1 MTESLSRAWT
11 AISEIGIRYALNDS
25 ARKMVRLQNRIAFI
39 SAMVVTLQSF
49 SFFSLGL
56 HYLLIVN
63 AFVIAVYLS
72 CLLFSA
78 TGHLLF
84 ARILF
89 MTNAM
94 FAITH
99 HHLYFGFAAGF
110 WVLSLA
116 LSQAVFVLF
125 PEWSMRR
132 LVLLSA
138 LLGLAIIL
146 VLVLSFGYPPL
157 YSAMTAEL
165 AQKFMRGNVVRGP
178 ILLLIVAY
186 YLVSENRRVE
196 GALRFT
202 ANKATEAAEAKSF
215 FLSNISHELRTPMN
229 AIKGFADILLE
240 DTASLGDEKK
250 KDKFKTHLNQIRISA
265 ANLTSIID
273 DILDFARIEN
283 GGIRFRNRDFDL
295 QELVGNVMQTAQFYG
310 HQSHRLEIQTELTPG
325 LPRTLKGDPVRLSQI
340 LLNIL
345 SNAMKFT
352 HSGFVKLRISLRES
366 TDVAHHMI
374 FEVEDS
380 GIGIPGE
387 KLPFLF
393 DSFSQVSRETAVRYG
408 GTGLGLA
415 ISKHLV
421 EMQGG
426 TIAVMSSPGKGSL
439 FTVNLWFDKG
449 AAETT
454 TDGKLARDLKKA
466 RILVAEDNEVN
477 QMLIQSILEAWNA
490 DLHLV
495 ENGLAALGAIQKQPY
510 DLVLMDLQMHFMDGF
525 EATENIRMLDDKKRA
540 MVPIVALTADVLSET
555 RKRALAV
562 GMNDLVTKPINQ
574 ADLYAVL
581 KKALGL
587 PD

>member
-1 MTESLSRAWT
+1 MERISRAWR
-11 AISEIGIRYALNDS
+11 AISEIGIRYALNDP

-39 SAMVVTLQSF
+39 SAIIVILQSY
-49 SFFSLGL
+49 SFYKLGL

-63 AFVIAVYLS
+63 ACVITVYLS
-72 CLLFSA
+72 CLVFSA

-89 MTNAM
+89 LANAM

-110 WVLSLA
+110 WILSLA
-116 LSQAVFVLF
+116 LCQAVFVLF

-138 LLGLAIIL
+138 LLGLAV
-146 VLVLSFGYPPL
+146 VLVLAFSYAYPAL
-157 YSAMTAEL
+157 YPAMTAEL

-186 YLVSENRRVE
+186 YLVSENRQAE
-196 GALRFT
+196 EALRFT
-202 ANKATEAAEAKSF
+202 AHKATEAAEAKSF

-240 DTASLGDEKK
+240 DTVSLGDEKK
-250 KDKFKTHLNQIRISA
+250 KDKFQTHLNQIRISA

-283 GGIRFRNRDFDL
+283 GRIRFRNRDFDL
-295 QELVGNVMQTAQFYG
+295 QELAGNVMQTAQFYG
-310 HQSHRLEIQTELTPG
+310 HQNNRLEIQTELDPA
-325 LPRTLKGDPVRLSQI
+325 LPRTVKGDPVRLSQV

-352 HSGFVKLRISLRES
+352 HSGFVRLKISLRGS
-366 TDVAHHMI
+366 TDLAHDI
-374 FEVEDS
+374 EFAVEDS

-426 TIAVMSSPGKGSL
+426 TISVMSSPGKGSL

-449 AAETT
+449 ATETT
-454 TDGKLARDLKKA
+454 AEAKLTRDLRKA

-477 QMLIQSILEAWNA
+477 QMLIQSILESWNA

-495 ENGLAALGAIQKQPY
+495 ENGLSALGEAEKQQF
-510 DLVLMDLQMHFMDGF
+510 DLILMDLQMPFMDGF
-525 EATENIRMLDDKKRA
+525 EATENIRALDDKKRA
-540 MVPIVALTADVLSET
+540 SVPIVALTADVLSET
-555 RKRALAV
+555 RKRAFAV

-574 ADLYAVL
+574 ADLYAAL
-581 KKALGL
+581 KKVLGL

>member
-1 MTESLSRAWT
+1 MDGISRAWT

-25 ARKMVRLQNRIAFI
+25 ARKMVRLQNRIAVI
-39 SAMVVTLQSF
+39 SAVIVAVQAY
-49 SFFSLGL
+49 SFFTLGL
-56 HYLLIVN
+56 HYLLVVN
-63 AFVIAVYLS
+63 ACAAAAYLS
-72 CLLFSA
+72 CLIFSV

-84 ARILF
+84 ARIVFL
-89 MTNAM
+89 TTAT

-110 WVLSLA
+110 WILFLA
-116 LSQAVFVLF
+116 LCQAIFALF

-132 LVLLSA
+132 LILLSS

-146 VLVLSFGYPPL
+146 VLVFSYSFPPL
-157 YSAMTAEL
+157 YAGMSAEL
-165 AQKFMRGNVVRGP
+165 AQKFMRGNVIRGP

-186 YLVSENRRVE
+186 YLVHENRRTE
-196 GALRFT
+196 EALRFT
-202 ANKATEAAEAKSF
+202 ATKATEAAEAKSF

-240 DTASLGDEKK
+240 DASSLGEAAKREK
-250 KDKFKTHLNQIRISA
+250 FTTHLNQIRISA

-273 DILDFARIEN
+273 DILDFARIGN
-283 GGIRFRNRDFDL
+283 GRIRFRNKDFDL
-295 QELVGNVMQTAQFYG
+295 QELAGNVMQTAQFYG
-310 HQSHRLEIQTELTPG
+310 HQNNRLEIQTELDAA
-325 LPRTLKGDPVRLSQI
+325 LPRHVRGDPVRLSQI

-352 HSGFVKLRISLRES
+352 HSGFVRLKISLRES
-366 TDVAHHMI
+366 TEQAHYI
-374 FEVEDS
+374 SFDVEDS

-449 AAETT
+449 MAEKTA
-454 TDGKLARDLKKA
+454 DGKPVRDLRKA

-477 QMLIQSILEAWNA
+477 QMLIQNILESWNA
-490 DLHLV
+490 DLQLV
-495 ENGLAALGAIQKQPY
+495 ENGLAALGQAQKRDF
-510 DLVLMDLQMHFMDGF
+510 DLILMDLQMPFMDGL
-525 EATENIRMLDDKKRA
+525 EATENIRALENKKHA
-540 MVPIVALTADVLSET
+540 SVPIVALTADVLSET
-555 RKRALAV
+555 RKRAFAV

>member
-1 MTESLSRAWT
+1 MHRVSGVWR
-11 AISEIGIRYALNDS
+11 AISEIGIGYALNDS

-39 SAMVVTLQSF
+39 SV
-49 SFFSLGL
+49 
-56 HYLLIVN
+56 LIVSTQTYNFISLRNNYIFAVN
-63 AFVIAVYLS
+63 ATLIAAYLS
-72 CLLFSA
+72 CLGISA
-78 TGHLLF
+78 TGRLML
-84 ARILF
+84 ARIVFLA
-89 MTNAM
+89 TAS
-94 FAITH
+94 FATTH
-99 HHLYFGFAAGF
+99 HHLYFGFSAGF
-110 WVLSLA
+110 WVLHIA
-116 LSQAVFVLF
+116 LCQAIFVLF

-132 LVLLSA
+132 LVAFSA
-138 LLGLAIIL
+138 LLGLGVIL
-146 VLVLSFGYPPL
+146 LLYFSYNYPPF
-157 YSAMTAEL
+157 YPGMTTEL
-165 AQKFMRGNVVRGP
+165 TQKFMRGNVIRGP
-178 ILLLIVAY
+178 ILVLIVAY
-186 YLVSENRRVE
+186 YLVSENRHAE
-196 GALRFT
+196 EALRFT
-202 ANKATEAAEAKSF
+202 AHKATEAAEAKSF

-250 KDKFKTHLNQIRISA
+250 KEKFKTHLDQIRISA

-283 GGIRFRNRDFDL
+283 GRIRFRNRDFDL
-295 QELVGNVMQTAQFYG
+295 QELAGNVMQTAQFYG
-310 HQSHRLEIQTELTPG
+310 HQSNRLEIQTDVAPG

-352 HSGFVKLRISLRES
+352 HSGFVRLRISLQES
-366 TDVAHHMI
+366 SETAHHI
-374 FEVEDS
+374 LFEIEDS

-439 FTVNLWFDKG
+439 FTVSLWFDKG

-454 TDGKLARDLKKA
+454 IDGKMARDLKKA

-495 ENGLAALGAIQKQPY
+495 ENGLAALGAVQKQEF
-510 DLVLMDLQMHFMDGF
+510 DLILMDLQMPFMDGF
-525 EATENIRMLDDKKRA
+525 EATENIRALEDKKRA
-540 MVPIVALTADVLSET
+540 AVPIVALTADVLSET
-555 RKRALAV
+555 RKRAFAV

-574 ADLYAVL
+574 ADLYAAL
-581 KKALGL
+581 RKALGL
-587 PD
+587 PE

>member
-1 MTESLSRAWT
+1 MDRISRAWT
-11 AISEIGIRYALNDS
+11 AISEIGIEYALNDS

-39 SAMVVTLQSF
+39 SAVVVIIQTY
-49 SFFSLGL
+49 SFFKLGL
-56 HYLLIVN
+56 DYLLVVN
-63 AFVIAVYLS
+63 AVIISAYLS
-72 CLLFSA
+72 CLVFA
-78 TGHLLF
+78 AMGRLLF

-89 MTNAM
+89 LTNAM
-94 FAITH
+94 FAIAH

-110 WVLSLA
+110 WILSLA
-116 LSQAVFVLF
+116 LCQAIFVLF

-132 LVLLSA
+132 LVLLSS

-146 VLVLSFGYPPL
+146 TLVFSYSLTPL
-157 YSAMTAEL
+157 YPAMTVEL

-186 YLVSENRRVE
+186 YLVSENRRAE
-196 GALRFT
+196 DALRFT
-202 ANKATEAAEAKSF
+202 AHKATEAAEAKSF

-240 DTASLGDEKK
+240 ETASLGDEKK
-250 KDKFKTHLNQIRISA
+250 KEKFNTHLNQIRISA

-283 GGIRFRNRDFDL
+283 GRIRFRNRDFDL
-295 QELVGNVMQTAQFYG
+295 QELASNVMQTAQFYA
-310 HQSHRLEIQTELTPG
+310 HQNNRLEIQTELGIG
-325 LPRTLKGDPVRLSQI
+325 LPRTLRGDPVRLSQI
-340 LLNIL
+340 LLNML

-352 HSGFVKLRISLRES
+352 HAGFVRLKISLRES
-366 TDVAHHMI
+366 TDIAHHLV
-374 FEVEDS
+374 FEIEDS

-449 AAETT
+449 AEETT
-454 TDGKLARDLKKA
+454 VDGKMARDLKKA

-477 QMLIQSILEAWNA
+477 QMLIQSILEGWNA
-490 DLHLV
+490 DLQLV
-495 ENGLAALGAIQKQPY
+495 ENGLAALGEAQKQQF
-510 DLVLMDLQMHFMDGF
+510 DLILMDLQMPFMDGF
-525 EATENIRMLDDKKRA
+525 EATENIRALDDKKHA
-540 MVPIVALTADVLSET
+540 EVPIVALTADVLSET
-555 RKRALAV
+555 RKRAFAV

-574 ADLYAVL
+574 ADLYAAL

>member
-1 MTESLSRAWT
+1 MHRISGAWT
-11 AISEIGIRYALNDS
+11 AISEIGIGYALNDS

-39 SAMVVTLQSF
+39 SAIIVILQSY
-49 SFFSLGL
+49 SFFKLGL
-56 HYLLIVN
+56 QYLLVVN
-63 AFVIAVYLS
+63 AFIIAAYLS
-72 CLLFSA
+72 CLVFSA

-84 ARILF
+84 ARSVFLA
-89 MTNAM
+89 NAM
-94 FAITH
+94 IAISH

-110 WVLSLA
+110 WILSLA
-116 LSQAVFVLF
+116 LCQAVFVLF

-132 LVLLSA
+132 LVLLSV
-138 LLGLAIIL
+138 LLGLAIIFML
-146 VLVLSFGYPPL
+146 VFSYGYPPL
-157 YSAMTAEL
+157 YPAMTTEL
-165 AQKFMRGNVVRGP
+165 AQKFMRGNVIRGP
-178 ILLLIVAY
+178 ILMLIVAY
-186 YLVSENRRVE
+186 YLVSENRRAE
-196 GALRFT
+196 EALRFT
-202 ANKATEAAEAKSF
+202 ASKATEAAEAKSF

-229 AIKGFADILLE
+229 AIKGFADILIE

-250 KDKFKTHLNQIRISA
+250 KEKFRTHLNQIRISA

-283 GGIRFRNRDFDL
+283 GRIRFRNRDFDL
-295 QELVGNVMQTAQFYG
+295 QELVSNVMQTAQFYG
-310 HQSHRLEIQTELTPG
+310 HQNNRLEVLTELVPG

-345 SNAMKFT
+345 GNAMKFT

-366 TDVAHHMI
+366 SETAHHI
-374 FEVEDS
+374 LFEIEDS

-439 FTVNLWFDKG
+439 FTVSLWFDKG

-454 TDGKLARDLKKA
+454 IDGKMARDLKKA

-495 ENGLAALGAIQKQPY
+495 ENGLAALGAVQQQGF
-510 DLVLMDLQMHFMDGF
+510 DLILMDLQMPFMDGF
-525 EATENIRMLDDKKRA
+525 EATENIRALEDKKRA
-540 MVPIVALTADVLSET
+540 AVPIVALTADVLSET
-555 RKRALAV
+555 RKRAFAV

-574 ADLYAVL
+574 ADLYAAL
-581 KKALGL
+581 RKALGL
-587 PD
+587 PE